1 MRVSNQNYKQ
11 FTFFVLILIAIS
23 ASFVYLIDYWLKVK
37 NFELPFYI
45 EIPSISGV
53 YCLLFYLFNNF
64 FWKWSLFKKFNIIIA
79 DDLSGSWKGVAK
91 SSYDNFSEDIAV
103 VLNIEQKAT
112 SIVVQGIFN
121 KSKSISLNA
130 NFSKSE
136 VDNSVALFYFYRNEP
151 NYDAIKTM
159 AIHEGSVKL
168 VYNKKEEA
176 LEGSYYSGR
185 DRNNYGT
192 IKVFRE
198 KGEVRI

>member
-11 FTFFVLILIAIS
+11 FTFFILILIAIS
-23 ASFVYLIDYWLKVK
+23 ASLVYFIDYWLKMK
-37 NFELPFYI
+37 SFNIPFYI

-64 FWKWSLFKKFNIIIA
+64 FWKWSIFKKFNIIVA
-79 DDLSGSWKGVAK
+79 DDLNGSWKGVAK
-91 SSYDNFSEDIAV
+91 SSYDDFNNDIDV

-112 SIVVQGIFN
+112 SIIVQGIFD

-130 NFSKSE
+130 NFGKSE
-136 VDNSVALFYFYRNEP
+136 VDNSVALFYFFRNEP
-151 NYDAIKTM
+151 NYDAKKTM
-159 AIHEGSVKL
+159 ATHEGSVKL
-168 VYNKKEEA
+168 IYNKKEEA

-192 IKVFRE
+192 IKVFRNE
-198 KGEVRI
+198 